1 LSVNACRF
9 RGVKGGSHTL
19 ILVGRPPLS
28 VGTYGSISTSPYGT
42 GYRARTLY
50 RDYDGVI
57 RRVERHGQTK
67 GAAERALRLALRDRV
82 YVGAEAEITPD
93 TKIAGLAE
101 AWFSEISAQDRSPG
115 TLRAYRDRLD
125 RQIIPAL
132 GNLRVRELTTGII
145 DRHLRAIRDKH
156 GAALAKLCR
165 TVLSGMAG
173 LATRH
178 DALEHNPVRDAGRI
192 SAGKPKR
199 VPRALSVAETRVLRA
214 CLSNDDKAR
223 EHDLPDLVDMLLATG
238 LRVGEALAV
247 TWDAVDLSAGTV
259 EVRGTVIRVKGQG
272 LMIKP
277 APKTRAG
284 FRTLMLPSWAVEM
297 LRLRPLG
304 KPDQTVF
311 CSAVGALRDRDNALG
326 DLREALNAA
335 GFDWVTSHTFRRT
348 VATLMDQSGLS
359 ARAAADQ
366 LGHSHPSLTQDVYY
380 GRRIAST
387 GAAEVLEVLG

>member
-1 LSVNACRF
+1 
-9 RGVKGGSHTL
+9 
-19 ILVGRPPLS
+19 
-28 VGTYGSISTSPYGT
+28 
-42 GYRARTLY
+42 
-50 RDYDGVI
+50 
-57 RRVERHGQTK
+57 
-67 GAAERALRLALRDRV
+67 
-82 YVGAEAEITPD
+82 
-93 TKIAGLAE
+93 
-101 AWFSEISAQDRSPG
+101 
-115 TLRAYRDRLD
+115 
-125 RQIIPAL
+125 
-132 GNLRVRELTTGII
+132 
-145 DRHLRAIRDKH
+145 
-156 GAALAKLCR
+156 
-165 TVLSGMAG
+165 MAG

-192 SAGKPKR
+192 SPGKSKR
-199 VPRALSVAETRVLRA
+199 VPRALSVAETRVLRGW
-214 CLSNDDKAR
+214 LSNDDKAR

-297 LRLRPLG
+297 LRLRPPG

-311 CSAVGALRDRDNALG
+311 CSAVGGLRDRDNALS

-387 GAAEVLEVLG
+387 GAAEVLEVLR